1 MTACIVIYNTVIGG
15 PRKVA
20 ISITNELIHLY
31 PDVNW
36 VIVADG
42 KDDLEALAEMANTEL
57 HIVPNYGKWYLLWWE
72 QVAIPLRLTGL
83 NIDVMLNTKNS
94 VPVLGLYKKIAI
106 IHDIAN
112 YLFPQSFGFFQRL
125 HMRMSTNICKL
136 VADKIV
142 SVSHHTRGDLMRLA
156 KIKARK
162 VSVIYNGV
170 DQAFPNLT
178 IPSSERRKSGYML
191 FVGTLQPRKNV
202 DTLLDA
208 FLQFKTEHHSS
219 LKLKIAGRK
228 GWLYEILLDKIA
240 SNAYKKDIEFLGMV
254 SDSELKALY
263 SGAKIFVYPSNY
275 DGFGLVPLEA
285 MSYGI
290 PTIVSDVS
298 SLPEVVGEAAIKV
311 HPRDVSALSRA
322 IHRLDS
328 DTNLYEKLASEGRRQ
343 AAKYRWDQAARQYY
357 TLMKDLSSDENTGKE

>member
-1 MTACIVIYNTVIGG
+1 
-15 PRKVA
+15 
-20 ISITNELIHLY
+20 
-31 PDVNW
+31 
-36 VIVADG
+36 
-42 KDDLEALAEMANTEL
+42 
-57 HIVPNYGKWYLLWWE
+57 
-72 QVAIPLRLTGL
+72 
-83 NIDVMLNTKNS
+83 
-94 VPVLGLYKKIAI
+94 
-106 IHDIAN
+106 
-112 YLFPQSFGFFQRL
+112 
-125 HMRMSTNICKL
+125 
-136 VADKIV
+136 
-142 SVSHHTRGDLMRLA
+142 
-156 KIKARK
+156 
-162 VSVIYNGV
+162 
-170 DQAFPNLT
+170 
-178 IPSSERRKSGYML
+178 ML

-357 TLMKDLSSDENTGKE
+357 TLMKDLSADENTGKE